1 MVGTYEHF
9 VAFGTDLVGIERIL
23 RGFQA
28 ICSLLVWYP
37 ALFAL
42 VQPKVPSPLSLRTLG
57 GQINVSRRFIRFFR
71 FLDTFRAGWLVYV
84 AQGDKSIDMWLDIIS
99 KTCFGMFGMMETLTL
114 LDLCGIENLRV
125 FSAEK
130 FQEIDYQSQL
140 FWFAGLYTSVLVTVI
155 RLYRLVAG
163 TPASV
168 KRETVSI
175 SSTEKPAE
183 LITAEK
189 ETAVLSEKMTK
200 DDLDKERERLKSIV
214 NKRKTERRAWI
225 KKFKSES
232 YVLLRALVSDLL
244 DMLLPTTT
252 VGWVKLEPGLVS
264 LAMFITT
271 FTTGQAVWER
281 VGQNLQRQ
289 KQ

>member
-9 VAFGTDLVGIERIL
+9 VAFGTDLIGIERIL

-42 VQPKVPSPLSLRTLG
+42 VQPKVPSTLSLRALG

-114 LDLCGIENLRV
+114 LDLCGIEDLRV

-175 SSTEKPAE
+175 NSTEKPAE

-225 KKFKSES
+225 KKFKREG
-232 YVLLRALVSDLL
+232 YALLRALVSDLL

>member
-1 MVGTYEHF
+1 VSS
-9 VAFGTDLVGIERIL
+9 I
-23 RGFQA
+23 
-28 ICSLLVWYP
+28 
-37 ALFAL
+37 
-42 VQPKVPSPLSLRTLG
+42 LSLRVLG

-84 AQGDKSIDMWLDIIS
+84 AQGDKNIEMWLDIIS

-114 LDLCGIENLRV
+114 LDLCGIENLRI
-125 FSAEK
+125 FSPEK

-168 KRETVSI
+168 KRETLSI

-183 LITAEK
+183 LITTEK
-189 ETAVLSEKMTK
+189 KTAVLSSEKMNK
-200 DDLDKERERLKSIV
+200 EDLDKERERLKSIV
-214 NKRKTERRAWI
+214 NKRKIERRAWM
-225 KKFKSES
+225 KKFKSEG
-232 YVLLRALVSDLL
+232 YTLLRALVSDLL

-264 LAMFITT
+264 LAMFFTT